1 MDKTRT
7 IYRLRKNKNNI
18 LINVVVLILGI
29 VLLSSL
35 QIFELNFLNF
45 FRDKNVN
52 LINNDY
58 SFGINKALWLSEISY
73 KILEK
78 SAILS
83 IIFALEGFIMLFF
96 IIRLNGRSRGI
107 LSNSPFILGFGTLIV
122 FTYYFLMGVL
132 LQGKGQLYDTT
143 QQFFI
148 LRALGYILILV
159 ANFMFVIK
167 IVIDIILEKD
177 KE

>member
-18 LINVVVLILGI
+18 LINVI
-29 VLLSSL
+29 VLLFGILLLSLL
-35 QIFELNFLNF
+35 QIFELNILNL
-45 FRDKNVN
+45 FRDKNLT

-58 SFGINKALWLSEISY
+58 NFGINKALWLSEISY

-83 IIFALEGFIMLFF
+83 IVFSLEGFIMLFF
-96 IIRLNGRSRGI
+96 IIRLNSRSKGI
-107 LSNSPFILGFGTLIV
+107 LSNSPFILGLGTLIV

-132 LQGKGQLYDTT
+132 SPGKGNLNEISQN
-143 QQFFI
+143 FFI
-148 LRALGYILILV
+148 LRVLGFILILI
-159 ANFMFVIK
+159 ANIMFVIK
-167 IVIDIILEKD
+167 MFIDIILERD

>member
-18 LINVVVLILGI
+18 LINVI
-29 VLLSSL
+29 VLLFGILLLSLL
-35 QIFELNFLNF
+35 QIFELNFLNL
-45 FRDKNVN
+45 FRDKN
-52 LINNDY
+52 LALLNNDY
-58 SFGINKALWLSEISY
+58 NFGINKALWLSEISY

-83 IIFALEGFIMLFF
+83 IVFSLEGFIMLFF
-96 IIRLNGRSRGI
+96 IIRLNGRSKGI
-107 LSNSPFILGFGTLIV
+107 LSNSPFILGLGTLIV

-132 LQGKGQLYDTT
+132 SPGKGNLNEISQN
-143 QQFFI
+143 FFI
-148 LRALGYILILV
+148 LRVLGFILILI
-159 ANFMFVIK
+159 ANIMFVIK
-167 IVIDIILEKD
+167 MFIDIILERD

>member
-18 LINVVVLILGI
+18 LINVI
-29 VLLSSL
+29 VLLFGILLLSLL
-35 QIFELNFLNF
+35 QIFELNILNL
-45 FRDKNVN
+45 FRDKNLT

-58 SFGINKALWLSEISY
+58 NFGINKALWLSEISY

-83 IIFALEGFIMLFF
+83 IVFSLEGFIMLFF
-96 IIRLNGRSRGI
+96 IIRLNSRSKGI
-107 LSNSPFILGFGTLIV
+107 LSNSPFILGLGTLIV

-132 LQGKGQLYDTT
+132 SPGKGNLNEISQN
-143 QQFFI
+143 FFI
-148 LRALGYILILV
+148 LRVLGFILILIGLMYGIHLV
-159 ANFMFVIK
+159 SA
-167 IVIDIILEKD
+167 L
-177 KE
+177 